1 MKIRTVKQDV
11 VEKLTFL
18 NKILNSDNLFA
29 SLNTCS
35 TCLRLSYSSK
45 EVILYS
51 LHILCTFGIILR
63 SKQI

>member
-11 VEKLTFL
+11 VEKLT
-18 NKILNSDNLFA
+18 NKLLSSDNLFA